1 MAPTTVSIVILSW
14 NSKAYLGQCLDSA
27 RAQTHPQKEILV
39 IDNGSVDGSAAF
51 VRERYPNVRLITHPT
66 NVGFARGNNVGITNT
81 SGEYVMALNS
91 DVVLDPLY
99 IETLHRIFD
108 QKGGKLGMASGK
120 LFRPGS
126 KILDSTGLVITRLRR
141 FADRGSE
148 EEDKGQYDGQRDIF
162 GACAAA
168 AIFRRRMLEDIRTG
182 DEYFD
187 EDFFAYV
194 EDVDLAWRA
203 RRLGWS
209 AAFVPEATAT
219 HVRGGSNLHRRFK
232 QAFSFRNRYWMMLKN
247 ESIRSLLRDLP
258 FLLAYDISRFFYL
271 CLTNPKTLPAA
282 AECLLKIPKMLRK
295 RTPSQIPAA
304 EIRKWMIS

>member
-1 MAPTTVSIVILSW
+1 MAPATVSIVILSW
-14 NSKAYLGQCLDSA
+14 NSKAYLGPCLNSA
-27 RAQTHPQKEILV
+27 RAQTHPHKEILV
-39 IDNGSVDGSAAF
+39 IDNGSADGSAAF
-51 VRERYPNVRLITHPT
+51 VRERYPDVRLITHPT
-66 NVGFARGNNVGITNT
+66 NVGFARGNNIGIANT

-91 DVVLDPLY
+91 DVVLDPRY
-99 IETLHRIFD
+99 IETLLREFD

-120 LFRPGS
+120 LFRPGG
-126 KILDSTGLVITRLRR
+126 KILDSTGLAITRLRR
-141 FADRGSE
+141 FADRGSG
-148 EEDKGQYDGQRDIF
+148 EEDKGQYDGRPDIF

-168 AIFRRRMLEDIRTG
+168 AIFWRGMLEDVRTG

-203 RRLGWS
+203 RRQGWS

-219 HVRGGSNLHRRFK
+219 HVRGGSNLHRRLK

-247 ESIRSLLRDLP
+247 ESIGNILRDLP
-258 FLLAYDISRFFYL
+258 FLMVYDASRFFYL
-271 CLTNPKTLPAA
+271 CLTNPKTLPSA

-295 RTPSQIPAA
+295 RRDSKISAT
-304 EIRKWMIS
+304 EIRKWMS